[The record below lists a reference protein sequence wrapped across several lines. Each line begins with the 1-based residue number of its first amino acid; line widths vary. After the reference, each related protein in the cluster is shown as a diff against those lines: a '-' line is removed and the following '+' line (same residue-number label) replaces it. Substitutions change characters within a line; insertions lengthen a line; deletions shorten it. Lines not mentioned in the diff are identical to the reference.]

1 MQPEPQRRVL
11 VVANQTLGGDHLA
24 EVIRQRI
31 AAGPTSLTLLVPAT
45 HRTHVVVALAE
56 AFAVQGG
63 IRPPPPSID
72 DDDAAA
78 DRLQEGLAW
87 MRGLGAAADG
97 IVGEHDPV
105 RAIRDV
111 LADQTYDEIVVSTLP
126 RGVSRWL
133 RQDLP
138 HRLER
143 TTGVPVTVVS
153 APHPVRT
160 KSP

>member
-1 MQPEPQRRVL
+1 VRPEPSRRVL
-11 VVANQTLGGDHLA
+11 IVANQTLGGDHLA

-31 AAGPTSLTLLVPAT
+31 AAGPTSFTLLVPAT

-63 IRPPPPSID
+63 MRPPPPTVD

-87 MRGLGAAADG
+87 MQGLGAAAEG

-105 RAIRDV
+105 RAIRDY
-111 LADQTYDEIVVSTLP
+111 LAVRRCDEIVVSTLP
-126 RGVSRWL
+126 HGVSNWL

-153 APHPVRT
+153 APHPVRA
-160 KSP
+160 